1 MGVVEVFSRAA
12 TGAVDASS
20 AFSCNSTNT
29 AVLGTYVSKGGT
41 PAGCSLVLSGS
52 EAGGGSVSVL
62 LPALSLSLP
71 MRVWYPISA
80 TVSIADGLLNR
91 ISGAGG
97 LSSVYQVNSK

>member
-1 MGVVEVFSRAA
+1 M
-12 TGAVDASS
+12 
-20 AFSCNSTNT
+20 
-29 AVLGTYVSKGGT
+29 
-41 PAGCSLVLSGS
+41 LSGS

-62 LPALSLSLP
+62 LPALSLTLP

-97 LSSVYQVNSK
+97 ISSVYQVSK